1 MTVTRFT
8 SCVLLIAF
16 FWIVGC
22 ATRTSNPLAG
32 WNVDSDYQPNQAVDS
47 DYRDYVQKLPP
58 KERSCLSAIEYF
70 DDGKGQ
76 HAVRREQRVGDTSW
90 YVVLIYN
97 SQNKRIKVMKYMA
110 QWPNTALEPTA
121 TAP

>member
-1 MTVTRFT
+1 
-8 SCVLLIAF
+8 
-16 FWIVGC
+16 
-22 ATRTSNPLAG
+22 LAG